1 MERYVVLVFTL
12 LCIYVIFS
20 YAEETKE
27 EAISVSR
34 LESQPN
40 VCMYMH
46 HYVKGTLHLN
56 SIKILLTNLI
66 GGFYCKL
73 RNEFF
78 SPHRFITQLKNAR
91 AINLSGINTRIRNLL
106 QYGPI

>member
-27 EAISVSR
+27 ETISVSR

-46 HYVKGTLHLN
+46 HYVKGTLHLI
-56 SIKILLTNLI
+56 SIKILLTNRIRGL
-66 GGFYCKL
+66 YCKL
-73 RNEFF
+73 WNEFF
-78 SPHRFITQLKNAR
+78 SPHRFTTQLESVR
-91 AINLSGINTRIRNLL
+91 AINLSGINTRIRNLI
-106 QYGPI
+106 QYGPR